1 MAINRY
7 DKPAQLQLMN
17 THVPLP
23 YQEIMQGLMAKEKA
37 QEAGIAGLIKIGNLE
52 TPALKLGNLEE
63 GTDYER
69 VVKAKEALDKR
80 INTLTHMT
88 DLTSPEGRRALL
100 EFDRYA
106 TKAFSSKGIFGGAKA
121 NYAERAK
128 IEEEYKKALYK
139 KNGIKA
145 NQLQASLAKWDKDY
159 HERGGV
165 GKDSMSGWQQYQSN
179 YIPTGVNMADK
190 AMKYASEVEASLNA
204 SKHFSRY
211 RNPQTGQM
219 EEGYI
224 FTDKRSQ
231 KQVSQE
237 KILTTLLGA
246 DWENVLAGDINSIG
260 GIVRGDQDMMN
271 YLIDGMQKG
280 YASPYELVQAMLGA
294 SIAKSFSETE
304 REFNVKADQTWKF
317 NQKNKLKDNDITQ
330 AETSVFLQT
339 NNNLLNTT
347 QEEGADVAHTNFIQD
362 YNTEKNMLGAAIRN
376 QQSLLDTFETNK
388 EGEYINTEEAK
399 AAQVAKQNIKDLKI
413 SLQILDEKRD
423 KKYQTDKGI
432 LLESYREIY
441 RKAKNNGLP
450 KNTTFADFV
459 SVIHSQH
466 NKGKKYMEE
475 VSYEDISEEIGVSL
489 LNEDAKKEIYSVIQN
504 TMGNVQEYIPGV
516 AVPYYPYTIYKDV
529 EDGDTDRWS
538 VKGNTKSG
546 IGAMVPGAG
555 NNFMNL
561 FTGAGIP
568 QGGNLIS
575 RNNIVGSID
584 EALQRNYEKTYKNDL
599 RSYGQLNF
607 SNAFQTKNTPIKQEQ
622 DNIRNHPNQNAFYML
637 GEGNNL
643 RDVDPRDFDINKG
656 QIVGSIMTEDG
667 MFWEYK
673 VPTSSDKKT
682 VVDTDKTVSDQV
694 TTETSSA
701 GRDNYQSIFVKPNN
715 QAKAKN
721 SVANALGGTITSP
734 MSPNYGALLEYTS
747 GPAQNLAVKFNQSIS
762 DLNTDEQKPITI
774 DLKKEKIY
782 IPSNLS
788 TGEPMDL
795 IKISRKQEN
804 FIVSFI
810 KDNDVLEEAINFNTD
825 YLKEIL
831 LKSTDLNSFVFK
843 GGDSEIFQEQEEAL
857 VSGKRKIKK
866 NN

>member
-1 MAINRY
+1 
-7 DKPAQLQLMN
+7 MN

-179 YIPTGVNMADK
+179 YIPTGVNMAEK
-190 AMKYASEVEASLNA
+190 AMKYAKEVEADLNA
-204 SKHFSRY
+204 YRKFSRY

-224 FTDKRSQ
+224 FTDKGSN
-231 KQVSQE
+231 KQVSQQ

-260 GIVRGDQDMMN
+260 GIVSGDQDMMN
-271 YLIDGMQKG
+271 YLVDGMQKG

-294 SIAKSFSETE
+294 SIAKSFSETK
-304 REFNVKADQTWKF
+304 REFNATADQTWKF
-317 NQKNKLKDNDITQ
+317 NQKNKVTGNDITQ
-330 AETSVFLQT
+330 GETPTILQS
-339 NNNLLNTT
+339 NNKVLNTIT
-347 QEEGADVAHTNFIQD
+347 EEGADVAHINFIQD
-362 YNTEKNMLGAAIRN
+362 YNTEKNMLEAAIRK
-376 QQSLLDTFETNK
+376 QTSLLSTFETDD
-388 EGEYINTEEAK
+388 EGKYINIEEAK
-399 AAQVAKQNIKDLKI
+399 AAQVAQQNIKDLTI
-413 SLQILDEKRD
+413 SQQILDEKRD
-423 KKYQTDKGI
+423 KKYQTDKGV
-432 LLESYREIY
+432 LLESYRDLY
-441 RKAKNNGLP
+441 KKAKNNGLP

-459 SVIHSQH
+459 SVIHPEN
-466 NKGKKYMEE
+466 NKGKKYMDE
-475 VSYEDISEEIGVSL
+475 VSYEDISKEIGVSL
-489 LNEDAKKEIYSVIQN
+489 LNEEAQNKIHSAIQN
-504 TMGNVQEYIPGV
+504 TIEKEEN
-516 AVPYYPYTIYKDV
+516 
-529 EDGDTDRWS
+529 
-538 VKGNTKSG
+538 
-546 IGAMVPGAG
+546 VPGFAVYDPKG
-555 NNFMNL
+555 DFKPAFGTSPMGAANNIMNL
-561 FTGAGIP
+561 LSGRGIAEG
-568 QGGNLIS
+568 QIINRSNVSEGMDKI
-575 RNNIVGSID
+575 
-584 EALQRNYEKTYKNDL
+584 LQRNLEKNYKNDL

-607 SNAFQTKNTPIKQEQ
+607 SNAFQTKNTAIKQAQ

-643 RDVDPRDFDINKG
+643 RDADPRDFDINQG

-673 VPTSSDKKT
+673 VPTSRDKKT
-682 VVDTDKTVSDQV
+682 VTDTDKTVSNQV
-694 TTETSSA
+694 TTETSSV
-701 GRDNYQSIFVKPNN
+701 GRDNYQSIFVKPND
-715 QAKAKN
+715 QAGAKSN
-721 SVANALGGTITSP
+721 VANVLKGTITSP
-734 MSPNYGALLEYTS
+734 MSPNYGAFLEYTS
-747 GPAQNLAVKFNQSIS
+747 GPAQNLSVKFNQSIS

-774 DLKKEKIY
+774 NLKKEKIY

-788 TGEPMDL
+788 TGEPIDL
-795 IKISRKQEN
+795 IKVSRKQEN
-804 FIVSFI
+804 FILSFI
-810 KDNDVLEEAINFNTD
+810 KDNEVLEEVIDFNTN

-831 LKSTDLNSFVFK
+831 LKSTDINSFIIK
-843 GGDSEIFQEQEEAL
+843 GGNPDIFVQEAEAL
-857 VSGKRKIKK
+857 INGKRTKK

>member
-145 NQLQASLAKWDKDY
+145 NQLQASLAQWDKDY

-211 RNPQTGQM
+211 RNPQTGEM

-237 KILTTLLGA
+237 KILTTLLGT
-246 DWENVLAGDINSIG
+246 DWKNVLAGDINSIG

-280 YASPYELVQAMLGA
+280 YASPYELVQAIMGA
-294 SIAKSFSETE
+294 SVAKSFSETK
-304 REFNVKADQTWKF
+304 REFNATADKVQLANLKNKVTGDDITPATTPTILQTD
-317 NQKNKLKDNDITQ
+317 QKN
-330 AETSVFLQT
+330 
-339 NNNLLNTT
+339 LNTI
-347 QEEGADVAHTNFIQD
+347 QEEGADKAHSIFIED
-362 YNTEKNMLGAAIRN
+362 YNTEKNSLDAAIRK
-376 QQSLLDTFETNK
+376 QESLLSTFETDGN
-388 EGEYINTEEAK
+388 GNYINEEEAK
-399 AAQVAKQNIKDLKI
+399 AAQVAKQNIKDLTI
-413 SLQILDEKRD
+413 SKQILDEKRD
-423 KKYQTDKGI
+423 KKYQTDKGV
-432 LLESYREIY
+432 LLESYRQIY

-459 SVIHSQH
+459 SVIHPQN
-466 NKGKKYMEE
+466 NKGKKYMDE
-475 VSYEDISEEIGVSL
+475 VPYEDISKEIGVSL
-489 LNEDAKKEIYSVIQN
+489 LNEDAQNKIHSAIQN
-504 TMGNVQEYIPGV
+504 TIEKEEN
-516 AVPYYPYTIYKDV
+516 
-529 EDGDTDRWS
+529 
-538 VKGNTKSG
+538 
-546 IGAMVPGAG
+546 VPGFAVYDPKGTNLSSSYG
-555 NNFMNL
+555 NLGAAQNFMNL
-561 FTGAGIP
+561 FSGAGIP
-568 QGGNLIS
+568 KGEIIRRSNVSEGMDKI
-575 RNNIVGSID
+575 
-584 EALQRNYEKTYKNDL
+584 LQRNLEKNAKNDL
-599 RSYGQLNF
+599 RSYSQLNF
-607 SNAFQTKNTPIKQEQ
+607 SNAVQTKTSPIKQAQ

-643 RDVDPRDFDINKG
+643 RDADPRNFDINQG

-682 VVDTDKTVSDQV
+682 VTDTDKTVSDQV

-701 GRDNYQSIFVKPNN
+701 GRTNYQSIYVKPNN
-715 QAKAKN
+715 QAKAMN
-721 SVANALGGTITSP
+721 RVVNTLTGTITSP
-734 MSPNYGALLEYTS
+734 MSPNYTSLLEYS
-747 GPAQNLAVKFNQSIS
+747 IGPARNLGIKYNQAIS

-774 DLKKEKIY
+774 NLEKEKIY

-788 TGEPMDL
+788 TGEPIDL

-810 KDNDVLEEAINFNTD
+810 KDNDVVEEVIDFNTD
-825 YLKEIL
+825 KLKEIL